1 MKNIPERIFLNI
13 QEDDIKE
20 FNDFSVMNRRSVITW
35 SECQIY
41 DDDIEYVKKEYSWVN
56 VNDSLPPSMKRV
68 LVRSEYEG
76 ESYFEVAFMMNGK
89 WMCHN
94 STPTHW
100 RPIPAFYK

>member
-13 QEDDIKE
+13 QEEDMKE

-35 SECQIY
+35 SECEIY
-41 DDDIEYVKKEYSWVN
+41 DDDIEYVRKKTTWISVKEV
-56 VNDSLPPSMKRV
+56 LPPDMQRV

-76 ESYFEVAFMMNGK
+76 ESLFEVTFIMNGK

-94 STPTHW
+94 PTPTHW
-100 RPIPAFYK
+100 RHIPPFNK